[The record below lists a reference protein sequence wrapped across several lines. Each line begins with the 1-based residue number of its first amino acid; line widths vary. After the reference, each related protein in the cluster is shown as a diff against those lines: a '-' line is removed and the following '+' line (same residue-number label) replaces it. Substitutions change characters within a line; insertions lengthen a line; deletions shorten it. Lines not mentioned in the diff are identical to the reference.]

1 MFVCCCVRGHGTRV
15 DERGVLRAT
24 VCGSVERVNKLIT
37 VRPVKSR
44 YTAEVGDVVV
54 GVISEISGKR
64 WKVDLNT
71 WSEAILHLSA
81 VNLPGGVQRRR
92 TWEDELNMKNVFGE
106 KQVLCAEVQ
115 SIHSDGSVALHTRS
129 SKYGKLTQGQLIQVP
144 SFLVKK
150 QKQNFLCI
158 DDLDVS
164 IVLGYNGY
172 VWVCDSSAVDFSTQR
187 ERFDEDDEEEEE
199 GGDDQAME
207 DREKEKTSKNGIRLD
222 TASLLYNICTV
233 GNIIRSLAA
242 LHLPLTADSITQGVV
257 LARSLKVEPNNIV
270 DDNDF
275 LDKLVEQEAIRRME
289 ED

>member
-92 TWEDELNMKNVFGE
+92 TWED
-106 KQVLCAEVQ
+106 
-115 SIHSDGSVALHTRS
+115 
-129 SKYGKLTQGQLIQVP
+129 
-144 SFLVKK
+144 
-150 QKQNFLCI
+150 
-158 DDLDVS
+158 
-164 IVLGYNGY
+164 
-172 VWVCDSSAVDFSTQR
+172 
-187 ERFDEDDEEEEE
+187 
-199 GGDDQAME
+199 
-207 DREKEKTSKNGIRLD
+207 
-222 TASLLYNICTV
+222 
-233 GNIIRSLAA
+233 
-242 LHLPLTADSITQGVV
+242 
-257 LARSLKVEPNNIV
+257 
-270 DDNDF
+270 
-275 LDKLVEQEAIRRME
+275 
-289 ED
+289 